1 MRVNPCEDVAA
12 FRRARRICSL
22 VSFRDGNKS
31 AEWVVSALR
40 KRREAANK
48 VVKNQR
54 DTAPLPLFRQKQ
66 PAAVNPCKAASPR
79 FGPAVIITPMNE
91 AAPTDAPSGAHV
103 LLVDDDVE
111 LVELLRAYLASD
123 GFRVS
128 VAHDGASGVRAA
140 LVELPDIAVIDVMMP
155 GYSGI
160 EVLRRIRARSTLPVL
175 MLTAR
180 GDSESRIL
188 GLELGAD
195 DYVPKPCTPRELS
208 ARLRAILR
216 RTLSKQDADKD
227 TDGDAVRIGEL
238 VLLPGQRRITWADE
252 TLALTNAEFNLLEV
266 LIQKAG
272 QVVGKDL
279 LSEQG
284 LGRPHERYD
293 RSIDV
298 HVSSIRRKLPPLP
311 DGRSRIQ
318 AVFRRGYQLLVD

>member
-31 AEWVVSALR
+31 AGWVVSALR

-91 AAPTDAPSGAHV
+91 AAPTDAPSSAHV

>member
-1 MRVNPCEDVAA
+1 
-12 FRRARRICSL
+12 
-22 VSFRDGNKS
+22 
-31 AEWVVSALR
+31 
-40 KRREAANK
+40 
-48 VVKNQR
+48 
-54 DTAPLPLFRQKQ
+54 
-66 PAAVNPCKAASPR
+66 
-79 FGPAVIITPMNE
+79 MNE
-91 AAPTDAPSGAHV
+91 AVPPEMLSCAHV
-103 LLVDDDVE
+103 LLVDDDIE
-111 LVELLRAYLASD
+111 LVELLRAYLVSD

-128 VAHDGASGVRAA
+128 VAHDGESGVRSA

-160 EVLRRIRARSTLPVL
+160 EVLRRIRARSSLPVL

-216 RTLSKQDADKD
+216 RSLLRPVGDKSVESD
-227 TDGDAVRIGEL
+227 SVRIGEL
-238 VLLPGQRRITWADE
+238 VLLPAQRRITWANE

-272 QVVGKDL
+272 QVVSKDL
-279 LSEQG
+279 LSEQA

-311 DGRSRIQ
+311 DGRPRIQ